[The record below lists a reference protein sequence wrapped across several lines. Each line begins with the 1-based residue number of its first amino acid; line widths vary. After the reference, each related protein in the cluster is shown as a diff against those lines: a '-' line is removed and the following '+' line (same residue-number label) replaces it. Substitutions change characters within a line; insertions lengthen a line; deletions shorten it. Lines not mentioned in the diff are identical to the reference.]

1 MEPVQYTPYPA
12 PTPWINQPSAPSY
25 NASNQIKSSGS
36 PQGFVVN
43 RYASQGGSNPQ
54 YASPADVLGASVVKP
69 YSQKIP
75 SPAPSSQPQQ
85 TPQPG
90 GGGGGSA
97 PSSGPRTIT
106 EQDALN
112 MGLDWNNLPGGY
124 SRSVPNQGA
133 MENQMRNEI
142 SGAYDSYFRQL
153 DDMMGGFDK
162 QQKNYNDMI
171 GNNYS
176 QGITDLTGQK
186 NMGMTD
192 LGAQRTKN
200 QEQQVKSLRDISDN
214 IRNLFRTG
222 NVMLGTRGAGDSS
235 AANQYA
241 YAVTKVGSKERG
253 NVMEQTRSI
262 ENDIAGRESRLNEIY
277 TTESSRLANERNNQ
291 LLQVANQ
298 FEQARQQ
305 LMQQKAQGQLD
316 KGVSLANLSRELLNQ
331 ATQRAMMIDQDIR
344 NRASMLEQW
353 AMNNAKTI
361 GELRSNMSAI
371 GAYRAPQV
379 QANAIMGSPQF
390 DSMGNMQTSL
400 RPATG
405 YGASNT
411 NEQQPKSLLDL
422 YRTVGY

>member
-1 MEPVQYTPYPA
+1 MASVPYTPYPA

-25 NASNQIKSSGS
+25 NASNRIKSSGS

-43 RYASQGGSNPQ
+43 PYSGPQ
-54 YASPADVLGASVVKP
+54 FASPSDVAIAGQSTPYVQKIQSPSSGQVAGAST
-69 YSQKIP
+69 
-75 SPAPSSQPQQ
+75 QQ
-85 TPQPG
+85 QSG
-90 GGGGGSA
+90 GGGGGS
-97 PSSGPRTIT
+97 PSGARAIT
-106 EQDALN
+106 EQEAVG
-112 MGLDWNNLPGGY
+112 MGLDWNNLPSGY

-344 NRASMLEQW
+344 NRASMLDQW